1 MLTLLACMRVN
12 LVLRATMARPLAL
25 WLAAPVVQVS
35 FKTPKHKP
43 HAKTARLVSTAMWLQ
58 PHVHHARR
66 GSTRLRVQAVVPL
79 VMQAESQLRMA
90 RQSAQV
96 ALLAPIAPR

>member
-1 MLTLLACMRVN
+1 MQM
-12 LVLRATMARPLAL
+12 LRACTRANPVPRVIMARRLAL
-25 WLAAPVVQVS
+25 QLAAAVVQVS
-35 FKTPKHKP
+35 FKTPKHKL
-43 HAKTARLVSTAMWLQ
+43 HAKIVRLVSTAMWLQ

>member
-1 MLTLLACMRVN
+1 
-12 LVLRATMARPLAL
+12 
-25 WLAAPVVQVS
+25 
-35 FKTPKHKP
+35 
-43 HAKTARLVSTAMWLQ
+43 
-58 PHVHHARR
+58 
-66 GSTRLRVQAVVPL
+66 VQAVVPL